1 MDAEQLGGTIIDQ
14 LAQLFEEDAAAG
26 GRRR

>member
-14 LAQLFEEDAAAG
+14 LASLFEAKT
-26 GRRR
+26 GRRK